1 MPGFFTKAFI
11 PYSVCFY
18 PILVLAYLLV
28 SIPSF
33 LSPHMVHISWF
44 PSHRSSPLTWFISL
58 GFHPI
63 VPLPSHGSYL
73 LAPIPSF
80 LSPHMVQIFWLPS
93 HRFSPLTWFK
103 SSGSHP
109 IVPLPSHGSY
119 LLAPISRF
127 LPLPWFLSP
136 GSHLLV
142 PLPYHTPFLPA
153 PGSSPLSWFLSPG
166 VTRLQ
171 SRTSNSLF
179 SFSYQGSSHVF
190 IYWFYTKL

>member
-1 MPGFFTKAFI
+1 MVHATHFIFLSYSGFILSVIFVSITCCTLLVSMPGFFTKAFI

-58 GFHPI
+58 GF
-63 VPLPSHGSYL
+63 
-73 LAPIPSF
+73 
-80 LSPHMVQIFWLPS
+80 
-93 HRFSPLTWFK
+93 
-103 SSGSHP
+103 HP